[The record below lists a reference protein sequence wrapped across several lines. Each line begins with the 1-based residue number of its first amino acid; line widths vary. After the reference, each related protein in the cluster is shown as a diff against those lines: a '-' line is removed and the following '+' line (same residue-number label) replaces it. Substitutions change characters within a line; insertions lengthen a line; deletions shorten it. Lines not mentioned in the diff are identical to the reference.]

1 MCGTGLTLDDQLSTT
16 GFESSSHTLSL
27 SLLGVEDGGWRG
39 GGKSGGREGKYH
51 IVLRGGEGWGK
62 CHTRLCWSFRLITVS
77 LFYIPWILEL

>member
-39 GGKSGGREGKYH
+39 EGEEWGGGG
-51 IVLRGGEGWGK
+51 GGE
-62 CHTRLCWSFRLITVS
+62 SV
-77 LFYIPWILEL
+77 ILGFAGPLG